1 MKTIYRYTINE
12 TINSVSIPSNS
23 QILNVG
29 TAIVGN
35 GKEVVSIWA
44 IVDTENTQDTRKFLV
59 VGTGAD
65 LTATETYNLKYIGTV
80 QRRNKY
86 AFHVFEI
93 LEN

>member
-1 MKTIYRYTINE
+1 MKTIYRYIINE
-12 TINSVSIPSNS
+12 TINTVHIPFNA
-23 QILNVG
+23 QILNAG
-29 TAIVGN
+29 TAIDDN

-44 IVDTENTQDTRKFLV
+44 KVDTENTREVRKFLV

-65 LTATETYNLKYIGTV
+65 LSSTETYNLHYLGTV
-80 QRRNKY
+80 QRRNLY